1 MMAWIAGAVG
11 LLAMCG
17 ALAVFACIMS
27 SRISRMEERLGND
40 IKWRRKLTDDVRALK
55 KKTQ

>member
-1 MMAWIAGAVG
+1 MTWIAGAVG
-11 LLAMCG
+11 LIAMCG
-17 ALAVFACIMS
+17 VLAVFACILS
-27 SRISRMEERLGND
+27 SRISRMEERLNND